1 LIDLV
6 LDIEPGPQSASHGD
20 HGPHEVTWQSTT
32 ATESR
37 FINNNHFKNKHKCE
51 VMSEQTL
58 TASTVVAITLPALLG
73 WRQKEQA
80 GKSSQVFLR
89 WRRKVQAFL
98 GFVYCAKFTSIVE
111 TCQTTSSANLTKS
124 NVHFYSTF

>member
-1 LIDLV
+1 
-6 LDIEPGPQSASHGD
+6 
-20 HGPHEVTWQSTT
+20 
-32 ATESR
+32 
-37 FINNNHFKNKHKCE
+37 
-51 VMSEQTL
+51 MSEQTL

-98 GFVYCAKFTSIVE
+98 RFVYCAKFTSIVE

>member
-32 ATESR
+32 A
-37 FINNNHFKNKHKCE
+37 
-51 VMSEQTL
+51 
-58 TASTVVAITLPALLG
+58 LLG

-89 WRRKVQAFL
+89 WRRIVQAFH
-98 GFVYCAKFTSIVE
+98 GFVYCAKFAGIVE
-111 TCQTTSSANLTKS
+111 R
-124 NVHFYSTF
+124 